1 MLFNSFEF
9 IFIFFPIVFIVY
21 FTLNKFRL
29 IKLGKLWIVLSS
41 LFFYSWWNIA
51 YLPLLLASLFFNFY
65 LGKLLGRK
73 DNTKQKALLTFGII
87 VNVALLGYFKYTD
100 FFLANVNFLFKTT
113 FDLFNLALPLA
124 ISFFTFQQ
132 IAYLVDAYRKETK
145 DYSFFDYALFVTFF
159 PQLIAGPIVYHA
171 ELIPQLEGLK
181 GKILNYKNVAIGFF
195 IFILGLFKK
204 VAIAD
209 TFAAW
214 ANTGFA
220 NSASLTVAEGWITS
234 LSYTMQLYFDF
245 SGYSDMAI
253 GLALMFNIR
262 LPLNFNSPYKSLSI
276 QEFWRRWHMTLN
288 TFLTKYLYIP
298 LGGSRKGVL
307 RTYINIMII
316 FTVSGIWHGA
326 GWTFIIWGVMH
337 GIASCINRLWSRKQL
352 KLPPL
357 LAWFITF
364 NFVNIAWVFFR
375 ATSVNQALEVLS
387 SMFNIRN
394 LRSEP
399 TLDAQTALFNTPVDF
414 LSTNFSVIQM
424 ISVVM
429 IAGLLIAFFAKNT
442 YELSKTRL
450 TNSIVGSVYIAA
462 LIAVVVYLAFSSF
475 SNSEFIYFNF

>member
-9 IFIFFPIVFIVY
+9 IFIFFPVVFIVY
-21 FTLNKFRL
+21 FILNKFRL
-29 IKLGKLWIVLSS
+29 VKLGKLWIVLSS

-51 YLPLLLASLFFNFY
+51 YLPLLLASLLFNFY

-73 DNTKQKALLTFGII
+73 SNKQSKALLTFGII
-87 VNVALLGYFKYTD
+87 ANVALLGYFKYTD
-100 FFLANVNFLFKTT
+100 FFIANVNFLFKTS
-113 FDLFNLALPLA
+113 FDLFHLALPLA

-145 DYSFFDYALFVTFF
+145 DYSFFDYSLFVTFF

-171 ELIPQLEGLK
+171 ELIPQLEGLR
-181 GKILNYKNVAIGFF
+181 GKLFNYKNIAIGFF

-214 ANTGFA
+214 ANTGFE
-220 NSASLTVAEGWITS
+220 NSTSLSVVEGWITS

-298 LGGSRKGVL
+298 LGGSRKGVF

-337 GIASCINRLWSRKQL
+337 GIASCINRLWSRKQF
-352 KLPPL
+352 KLPPF

-375 ATSVNQALEVLS
+375 ATSVNQALEVLG

-394 LRSEP
+394 LLSES
-399 TLDAQTALFNTPVDF
+399 TLQAQTALFDIPVEF
-414 LSTNFSVIQM
+414 LDTNFSVIQM
-424 ISVVM
+424 IYVIM
-429 IAGLLIAFFAKNT
+429 IAGLAIAFFTKNT

-450 TNSIVGSVYIAA
+450 THSIAGSVYIAS
-462 LIAVVVYLAFSSF
+462 LIVVVVYLAFSSF

>member
-1 MLFNSFEF
+1 
-9 IFIFFPIVFIVY
+9 
-21 FTLNKFRL
+21 
-29 IKLGKLWIVLSS
+29 
-41 LFFYSWWNIA
+41 
-51 YLPLLLASLFFNFY
+51 
-65 LGKLLGRK
+65 
-73 DNTKQKALLTFGII
+73 
-87 VNVALLGYFKYTD
+87 
-100 FFLANVNFLFKTT
+100 
-113 FDLFNLALPLA
+113 
-124 ISFFTFQQ
+124 
-132 IAYLVDAYRKETK
+132 
-145 DYSFFDYALFVTFF
+145 
-159 PQLIAGPIVYHA
+159 
-171 ELIPQLEGLK
+171 
-181 GKILNYKNVAIGFF
+181 
-195 IFILGLFKK
+195 
-204 VAIAD
+204 
-209 TFAAW
+209 
-214 ANTGFA
+214 
-220 NSASLTVAEGWITS
+220 
-234 LSYTMQLYFDF
+234 
-245 SGYSDMAI
+245 
-253 GLALMFNIR
+253 
-262 LPLNFNSPYKSLSI
+262 
-276 QEFWRRWHMTLN
+276 MTLN

-394 LRSEP
+394 LRSQP